1 LRFLPY
7 IAKHLRRNWIR
18 TASTVVAMSVCIFTV
33 LHARDPRQG
42 HQLEPEE
49 RERLARVPG
58 VKAVASSSPNF
69 AIEAEDWLAM
79 DPEYILTPEEK
90 QAFLADRGGCL
101 VGPEL
106 ALDEAVGRRAGIG
119 MYKLLIED
127 HSEAGSISRTIDDMF
142 ENADPPTRT

>member
-1 LRFLPY
+1 
-7 IAKHLRRNWIR
+7 
-18 TASTVVAMSVCIFTV
+18 
-33 LHARDPRQG
+33 
-42 HQLEPEE
+42 
-49 RERLARVPG
+49 
-58 VKAVASSSPNF
+58 
-69 AIEAEDWLAM
+69 M

-127 HSEAGSISRTIDDMF
+127 PSSFRSSWASGPSSG
-142 ENADPPTRT
+142 P

>member
-1 LRFLPY
+1 
-7 IAKHLRRNWIR
+7 
-18 TASTVVAMSVCIFTV
+18 
-33 LHARDPRQG
+33 
-42 HQLEPEE
+42 
-49 RERLARVPG
+49 
-58 VKAVASSSPNF
+58 
-69 AIEAEDWLAM
+69 M

-127 HSEAGSISRTIDDMF
+127 PSEAGSISRTIDDMF